1 MNLFILEAGE
11 VASQVRQR
19 NGQLVGMDR
28 LLFAQVL
35 HEGGDRCGR
44 GQLGEVDQTASDGAE
59 ELLPEN
65 EQQSELKLC

>member
-35 HEGGDRCGR
+35 HEGGDRRGR
-44 GQLGEVDQTASDGAE
+44 GQLGEVDQAAGDGAE
-59 ELLPEN
+59 ELLSVN
-65 EQQSELKLC
+65 EQQSELNLC

>member
-19 NGQLVGMDR
+19 NCQLVGMDR
-28 LLFAQVL
+28 LLLTQVV
-35 HEGGDRCGR
+35 HEGGDRRGR
-44 GQLGEVDQTASDGAE
+44 GQLGEVDQAAGDGAE
-59 ELLPEN
+59 KLLSEN